1 MLFHQDAGK
10 PLADRMSR
18 HYYDMAQLTKHDA
31 KERAL
36 ANLDLLS
43 EVSHHKSVLF
53 KAAWARY
60 EVAKPGSLRL
70 TPGDQLEAALR
81 RDYAGMREMIMGDAP
96 SFDDVLSSIAAL
108 EAEINAA

>member
-1 MLFHQDAGK
+1 MF
-10 PLADRMSR
+10 
-18 HYYDMAQLTKHDA
+18 
-31 KERAL
+31 
-36 ANLDLLS
+36 
-43 EVSHHKSVLF
+43 F

-60 EVAKPGSLRL
+60 EDAKPGSLRL

-96 SFDDVLSSIAAL
+96 SFDDVLSAIAAL